1 MSKEYGRNRRVGEQM
16 RRILSEILRR
26 ELNDPRLQFLS
37 ITSVDVSGDLSH
49 AKVYF
54 SLLNPAED
62 PAPTQEA
69 LTRAAGFIRSQ
80 LGRNM
85 SIRQVPALHFQHDES
100 LERGARLTSLIDQA
114 VASDRDKADEGD

>member
-1 MSKEYGRNRRVGEQM
+1 MGKEYGRNRRVGEQM

-37 ITSVDVSGDLSH
+37 ITNVEVSGDLSH

-69 LTRAAGFIRSQ
+69 LVRAAGFIRSQ
-80 LGRNM
+80 LCRNM
-85 SIRQVPALHFQHDES
+85 SLRQVPALHFKHDES
-100 LERGARLTSLIDQA
+100 LEHGARLSSLIDEA
-114 VASDRDKADEGD
+114 VASDRGKPDDSD